1 MNVVLMY
8 AELLRIGGN
17 EMTAQKEENRY
28 RKTVC
33 VDFDGT
39 LVKLSKDFE
48 QFEKVLPGAREALH
62 ELKRLGCKIII
73 HTARPHANGHLNE
86 IADYLEE
93 ESIPFDEINI
103 NSECEWESIKP
114 LAHLY
119 IDDRALRFEG
129 DWEST
134 LVKAK
139 RHLGFEQDG
148 RENNCLTYQQILDKV
163 KTRKKEIAKFED
175 FLRKETSWETSPA
188 STRFHL
194 CCKGGL
200 IEHSIN
206 VVSTILK
213 MRSMLAPEIS
223 EESCVIAALYH
234 DVGKVGMPGQ
244 PYYLPNPSEWHIKNR
259 GIHYIVN
266 NEIVH
271 MDVPTR
277 SLYLVSQHIPLSGEE
292 AQAIR
297 YHDGQY
303 ISENHTVANRESNLT
318 LLLQYADNWSG
329 LAIERLPKMHS
340 NGNG

>member
-148 RENNCLTYQQILDKV
+148 GVNNCLIPANTRQGEDKKKGDCEIRGFSKKRDILGNLSSVHSLPFMLQRRSNRTFHECCFDNSQD
-163 KTRKKEIAKFED
+163 EI
-175 FLRKETSWETSPA
+175 
-188 STRFHL
+188 
-194 CCKGGL
+194 
-200 IEHSIN
+200 
-206 VVSTILK
+206 
-213 MRSMLAPEIS
+213 
-223 EESCVIAALYH
+223 
-234 DVGKVGMPGQ
+234 
-244 PYYLPNPSEWHIKNR
+244 
-259 GIHYIVN
+259 
-266 NEIVH
+266 
-271 MDVPTR
+271 
-277 SLYLVSQHIPLSGEE
+277 
-292 AQAIR
+292 
-297 YHDGQY
+297 
-303 ISENHTVANRESNLT
+303 
-318 LLLQYADNWSG
+318 YACS
-329 LAIERLPKMHS
+329 
-340 NGNG
+340 